1 VHSLVLEV
9 FAGLLHLGAFGLIIL
24 GVLDSSF
31 LFLPVGND
39 LLLVALVAEN
49 HQQFLVY
56 VLAGSLGSVAGVALL
71 DLVCRKSGEEG
82 LKKMMTPR
90 RLAYL
95 KNKMQEHA
103 GVALIIACLAPP
115 PFPFTTVVAAA
126 SALQYPRL
134 RLLGTV
140 LGARAIRFSLIGL
153 AAIWLNREILRI
165 ANSSKFAWFMA
176 GFSVLCV
183 VGSTVSIVRWVRL
196 SRSKPRRRAAA

>member
-1 VHSLVLEV
+1 MHLLVLRV
-9 FAGLLHLGAFGLIIL
+9 FAALLHLGAFGLVIL

-39 LLLVALVAEN
+39 LLLVALVAED
-49 HQQFLVY
+49 HGHFLVY
-56 VLAGSLGSVAGVALL
+56 VLAASLGSVVGVVLL
-71 DLVCRKSGEEG
+71 DLVCRKGGEEG
-82 LKKMMTPR
+82 LKKMMKPR

-95 KNKMQEHA
+95 KNKMQQHA

-134 RLLGTV
+134 RLLGLV
-140 LGARAIRFSLIGL
+140 FGARAIRFCLVGL

-165 ANSSKFAWFMA
+165 AGSSEFAWFMA
-176 GFSVLCV
+176 GFSALCV
-183 VGSTVSIVRWVRL
+183 LGSIISIVRWVRL
-196 SRSKPRRRAAA
+196 SRSQSRRRAAA